1 MARVEN
7 EKWEKHRNEKLK
19 KELEKTV
26 SKQENEN
33 QHFHKKMKL
42 ILNEFKKN
50 LISFSYRL
58 GKVKSEQLNFVFFP
72 FKFIYFYLNY

>member
-33 QHFHKKMKL
+33 QHFHKKMKCM
-42 ILNEFKKN
+42 IVQKYKNKIKETDNSQKCELNEFHRPLRSALKN
-50 LISFSYRL
+50 VPYSN
-58 GKVKSEQLNFVFFP
+58 K
-72 FKFIYFYLNY
+72 